1 MYFIKKKKKSKTQ
14 RKKKTNSLCCTLFYT
29 QQPLYSAK
37 NYNLEKKQIL
47 YLFNMLLKGTYYAHF
62 LLGCTFFYH

>member
-1 MYFIKKKKKSKTQ
+1 MYFLKKAQNSKKE
-14 RKKKTNSLCCTLFYT
+14 KTNSLCCTLFYT

-37 NYNLEKKQIL
+37 NYNLEKKKIL

-62 LLGCTFFYH
+62 LLGCTFFITELF